1 MTFSVHRFE
10 PPSFVPHRWRR
21 GGHLQTL
28 LAPRATMGM
37 IEWQKLSTQI
47 KSEKHR
53 LPVSEGDTLILHDDM
68 PAPWVES
75 PRGSVLLLHGICGC
89 HAADYMVRF
98 TRRLLAIGVR
108 VFRLDMRGCG
118 ESVAFCRGITHA
130 GRSDDVLAAIEFIA
144 SLTSDRGTPIGA
156 VGTSLG
162 GNQLLRAAGRVGAG
176 LDARPSYWDRVGPIV
191 AIAPPIDL
199 QACSDR
205 MEAWS
210 LRFYNHYF
218 ITQLLRRAKSTLQM
232 REELGGLLDGRAPK
246 TLREF
251 DRRITAPMAGFAD
264 ERSYY
269 AESSAHSVVEQIDV
283 PALIVTAADDPLVPV
298 DSFVALRE
306 RLRESTRVL
315 TMPTGGHH
323 GYTQL
328 DGTAWTDELIA
339 KFYDA
344 AW

>member
-28 LAPRATMGM
+28 LAPRPTMS
-37 IEWQKLSTQI
+37 ISEWQKLSSGV

-53 LPVSEGDTLILHDDM
+53 LPVSDNDTLILHDDT
-68 PAPWVES
+68 PES
-75 PRGSVLLLHGICGC
+75 WLGTPRGSVLLLHGICGC

-98 TRRLLAIGVR
+98 KRRLLAIGIR

-118 ESVAFCRGITHA
+118 ESVAYCRGITHA
-130 GRSDDVLAAIEFIA
+130 GRSEDVLAAIERIA
-144 SLTSDRGTPIGA
+144 DLTGDQAAPIGA

-162 GNQLLRAAGRVGAG
+162 GNQLLRAAGRIGAG
-176 LDARPSYWDRVGPIV
+176 LDARPSCWDRIGPIL

-205 MEAWS
+205 MESWS

-232 REELGGLLDGRAPK
+232 REELGSLLDGRAPK

-251 DRRITAPMAGFAD
+251 DRRITAPMAGFPC
-264 ERSYY
+264 ERTYY

-298 DSFVALRE
+298 DSFVALRD
-306 RLRESTRVL
+306 RVHESTRVL

-323 GYTQL
+323 GYTQS
-328 DGTAWTDELIA
+328 DGTAWTDELVA
-339 KFYDA
+339 KLYDS

>member
-1 MTFSVHRFE
+1 MT
-10 PPSFVPHRWRR
+10 
-21 GGHLQTL
+21 
-28 LAPRATMGM
+28 
-37 IEWQKLSTQI
+37 EWQKLSTQI

-53 LPVSEGDTLILHDDM
+53 LPVSEGDTLILHDDV
-68 PAPWVES
+68 PAPWGES

-144 SLTSDRGTPIGA
+144 ELTSGHAAPIGA

-251 DRRITAPMAGFAD
+251 DRRITAPMAGFSD

-269 AESSAHSVVEQIDV
+269 ASSSAHSVVERIDI

-306 RLRESTRVL
+306 RVRDSTRVL

-323 GYTQL
+323 GFTQL